1 MQMRR
6 VDVDSQRLNK
16 ITGGPVILGDPAISA
31 VQSDLSSEFPYIY
44 GYMTFPCGAQQVG
57 CADIHLRILLFRRWI

>member
-1 MQMRR
+1 M
-6 VDVDSQRLNK
+6 
-16 ITGGPVILGDPAISA
+16 ILGDPAISA